1 MLIFGPPVLTVLWEL
16 FLQLWSPR
24 EPSLS
29 SPCSWHLDRDSL
41 LPPTPPGA
49 QLSLASHCLTIST
62 QPAKSLPLQKE
73 REAKEVWKGGETNT
87 SAPGKCHVWF
97 FNSKWAAT
105 AAPWGCEQ
113 GEQCRFMAVG
123 HAWAEPSILPSISFT
138 KEMKCRTS
146 TAGVL
151 LEEKHCASRNREC
164 TMRGHPAPAAD
175 WVSLPSLHLGRLGIA
190 TTKRVQASA
199 GPRFG
204 ATSP

>member
-1 MLIFGPPVLTVLWEL
+1 LEPKPSILHCAASCLPAHKCQKALRSPWPYLHYGPIMLIFGPPVLTVLWEL

-123 HAWAEPSILPSISFT
+123 HA
-138 KEMKCRTS
+138 
-146 TAGVL
+146 
-151 LEEKHCASRNREC
+151 
-164 TMRGHPAPAAD
+164 
-175 WVSLPSLHLGRLGIA
+175 
-190 TTKRVQASA
+190 
-199 GPRFG
+199 
-204 ATSP
+204 